1 MEQRKHIL
9 LQIISWHYF
18 VENEATLMM
27 ATPVPAT
34 VVSVGELWQARS
46 VSAIIVRTSRKRK
59 SPSSGNPNPK
69 AKRRRKLGLDSSD
82 IASFWNQATKLWTT
96 WSGEASIDRVLHRCD
111 CVS

>member
-46 VSAIIVRTSRKRK
+46 VSTIIVRTSRKRK

-69 AKRRRKLGLDSSD
+69 AKRRRKRLGLDSSS
-82 IASFWNQATKLWTT
+82 IEPFWNQDADQWSKKLPPTL
-96 WSGEASIDRVLHRCD
+96 SDGRRSR
-111 CVS
+111 